1 MKKYKLFGLTGQS
14 GAGKSTV
21 AQTFLDLGAVVIGA
35 DEIVAQLYSENSPCV
50 KTIAACFGEEVLKS
64 DGTPDRK
71 KLAELAFSSAE
82 NTALLGKIVHP
93 FVTAELFE
101 RLRGK
106 EGIVIY
112 DAPQLFESGA
122 DIICDKIIA
131 VTADENIRIKRIIQ
145 RDGLTEAEAQSR
157 VKAQLDEEFF
167 KSRADY
173 VIENNGDTKSLIQT
187 VSDSFLVISAIE
199 VV

>member
-1 MKKYKLFGLTGQS
+1 MKNYKLIGLTGQS

-21 AQTFLDLGAVVIGA
+21 AQTFLDLGAEVISA
-35 DEIVAQLYSENSPCV
+35 DEIVSKLYSENSPCV
-50 KTIAACFGEEVLKS
+50 KTISSCFGSDVLKN

-93 FVTAELFE
+93 FVTAQLFE

-106 EGIVIY
+106 SGTVIY

-122 DIICDKIIA
+122 DVICDAVIA
-131 VTADENIRIKRIIQ
+131 VVAKEDIRKKRVMQ
-145 RDGLTEAEAQSR
+145 RDCLTEAQAESR
-157 VKAQLDEEFF
+157 LKAQLSEDFF
-167 KSRADY
+167 RVTADY
-173 VIENNGDTKSLIQT
+173 VIENNGDRNELRDMAKYLFDRVKQR
-187 VSDSFLVISAIE
+187 
-199 VV
+199 